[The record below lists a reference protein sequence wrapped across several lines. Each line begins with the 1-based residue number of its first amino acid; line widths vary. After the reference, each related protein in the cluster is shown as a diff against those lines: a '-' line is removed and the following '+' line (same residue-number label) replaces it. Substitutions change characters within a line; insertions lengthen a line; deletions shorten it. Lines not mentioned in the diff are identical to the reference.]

1 MFTKLAALGVG
12 LVTAAAAVPAAA
24 HEGCPPGQHG
34 STSSYGVPPAPTYVP
49 APAYAPAPYAP
60 AYAPSPNYAPAP
72 SYAPPR
78 GNYSRNE
85 ARNAAVFSRADYNYD
100 GGITLGEARA
110 YGRNEFARAD
120 RDRNGVLVR
129 GELRG
134 PGDDFAD
141 GRRARDGVVTYAEY
155 DANVIDRFQRLD
167 DNRDG
172 YLSRYEM
179 GQSAPAPTTRPGAW
193 SVGWHWSL

>member
-1 MFTKLAALGVG
+1 MFTKLAAFGVG

-24 HEGCPPGQHG
+24 HEGRSHGQHG
-34 STSSYGVPPAPTYVP
+34 AHSGYGVPPAPTYAP

-60 AYAPSPNYAPAP
+60 AP

-78 GNYSRNE
+78 GTSRNE
-85 ARNAAVFSRADYNYD
+85 ARNAAVLSRADYNYD
-100 GGITLGEARA
+100 GGITLGEARTYA
-110 YGRNEFARAD
+110 RSEFARAD
-120 RDRNGVLVR
+120 RDRNGVLMR

-134 PGDDFAD
+134 PGDEFAN
-141 GRRARDGVVTYAEY
+141 GPRARDGVVTFAEY

-172 YLSRYEM
+172 YLSRYEL
-179 GQSAPAPTTRPGAW
+179 GQSAPAAAPRPGAW